1 MRENDTKTL
10 LGMECRQI
18 ISYEI
23 YIQCLIDVPP
33 LINFS
38 IFFHPGHSYSNPPTP
53 PPCLL
58 FLGKVSNPD
67 KLFETIYLC

>member
-10 LGMECRQI
+10 LVMECRQI

-38 IFFHPGHSYSNPPTP
+38 IFFHPGHSYSNPPHP
-53 PPCLL
+53 PTLPII
-58 FLGKVSNPD
+58 FGKSFQPRQT
-67 KLFETIYLC
+67 F